1 MDGIEIASN
10 EKIIINQLVV
20 QLSPLQLA
28 QWAVFLNSDLVVYK
42 SS

>member
-1 MDGIEIASN
+1 MEIASN

-28 QWAVFLNSDLVVYK
+28 QWAVSSNSDLIVYK